1 MKDKA
6 GKVNSWV
13 AGGGLLTGMGIGF
26 FFIETSALVFL
37 GCMFIGLGLGL
48 LSAACSFE
56 DSDQVLIVMTVL
68 CAKE

>member
-48 LSAACSFE
+48 LSAA
-56 DSDQVLIVMTVL
+56 VLSKIVTRGL
-68 CAKE
+68 S

>member
-1 MKDKA
+1 VKDKA

-13 AGGGLLTGMGIGF
+13 VGGGLLTGMGIGF

-48 LSAACSFE
+48 LSAA
-56 DSDQVLIVMTVL
+56 VLSKIVTRGL
-68 CAKE
+68 S